1 MIHREAIMRKKIVA
15 WSLFLACVLFLSL
28 AATPYSRKADELL
41 ITARLTL
48 LIVISI
54 LVVRERWRH
63 SREAHSNATFAKADV
78 GTTFLRRFRRWYHG
92 DS

>member
-1 MIHREAIMRKKIVA
+1 MRKRVIA

-28 AATPYSRKADELL
+28 AATPYSRTADELL

-63 SREAHSNATFAKADV
+63 SHESHPSATSTNADV
-78 GTTFLRRFRRWYHG
+78 GTTFLHRFRHWYHG
-92 DS
+92 E

>member
-1 MIHREAIMRKKIVA
+1 MRKKVIA

-28 AATPYSRKADELL
+28 AATPYSRTADELL
-41 ITARLTL
+41 ITVRLTL

-63 SREAHSNATFAKADV
+63 PHESQHSTTSGSSDV
-78 GTTFLRRFRRWYHG
+78 GSTFLNRFRHWYHG
-92 DS
+92 DE